1 MIADAETR
9 NGWHV
14 VARSIDVLPDRPL
27 RVRLLEQDIELSK
40 QASGQCDAVLV
51 NSTGAAAGCSPKL
64 QERYGLIWLC
74 LGDPTGDVL
83 PFPEFHDRRFTTV
96 LCGPYGVATSA
107 LRVVENFLDMAH
119 LPYVHT
125 GILGQEPHTEVPEY
139 KVARGA
145 NGEGPIATNCLFW
158 QPSPSLGDKS
168 SSYVNY
174 TYRVPRPHTAILTK
188 IADTPGSSG
197 LTIMLTVQPVDQ
209 ERSIAWILYSVQN
222 ATKPEA
228 QLRARQELVFMQ
240 DKGILENQLPKR
252 LPLDAGAEV
261 PIVCD
266 RLSVA
271 YRHYLRERGV
281 TFGAG

>member
-1 MIADAETR
+1 MFC
-9 NGWHV
+9 
-14 VARSIDVLPDRPL
+14 RSP
-27 RVRLLEQDIELSK
+27 
-40 QASGQCDAVLV
+40 
-51 NSTGAAAGCSPKL
+51 NSTTSGSQPCCAA
-64 QERYGLIWLC
+64 R
-74 LGDPTGDVL
+74 TGWQ
-83 PFPEFHDRRFTTV
+83 PRR
-96 LCGPYGVATSA
+96 

-125 GILGQEPHTEVPEY
+125 GILGQEPHTEVPDY
-139 KVARGA
+139 NVARGVD
-145 NGEGPIATNCLFW
+145 GEGPIATNCLFW

-168 SSYVNY
+168 SSFVNY

-188 IADTPGSSG
+188 IADTPGSNG
-197 LTIMLTVQPVDQ
+197 LTIMLTVQPVDP
-209 ERSIAWILYSVQN
+209 ERSIGWILYSVEN

-252 LPLDAGAEV
+252 LPLDAGAEI

-281 TFGAG
+281 RFGAVVSD